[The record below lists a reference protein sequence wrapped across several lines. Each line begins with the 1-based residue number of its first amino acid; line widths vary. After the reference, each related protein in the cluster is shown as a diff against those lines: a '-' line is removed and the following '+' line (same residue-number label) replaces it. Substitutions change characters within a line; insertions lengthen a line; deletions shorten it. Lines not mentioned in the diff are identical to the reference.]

1 MTELSTMG
9 TIFAVI
15 ILAFSLVCLGFF
27 IALAIYFDRAKNYAN
42 ANPSAPISAGTASLM
57 MWFSIIM
64 TLFAAGLLIYGIIYL
79 VRQSSAA
86 KKLKESQMTITTST
100 PPPPTSSAAQQ
111 AINNS
116 NTMTQWC
123 DPNIDCS
130 NVDGNHAAACYS
142 AKGQC
147 NNTKPASTQAQ
158 YGVQT
163 PHGNLKTQENSSLGG
178 RIPRSNLYGY

>member
-27 IALAIYFDRAKNYAN
+27 IALAIYFDRARNYAN

-64 TLFAAGLLIYGIIYL
+64 TLFATGLLIYGIVYL

-86 KKLKESQMTITTST
+86 KKLKEAQMTTTT
-100 PPPPTSSAAQQ
+100 IPTTNPVAQA
-111 AINNS
+111 AINDS
-116 NTMTQWC
+116 NLKGQ
-123 DPNIDCS
+123 DCS
-130 NVDGNHAAACYS
+130 LLSNDALRQSCIKVNPEQQSRPLAS
-142 AKGQC
+142 A
-147 NNTKPASTQAQ
+147 QAQ
-158 YGVQT
+158 YGAQT
-163 PHGNLKTQENSSLGG
+163 PDRAQTQYKSTLTKGDLGQ
-178 RIPRSNLYGY
+178 IPRSSYYGY